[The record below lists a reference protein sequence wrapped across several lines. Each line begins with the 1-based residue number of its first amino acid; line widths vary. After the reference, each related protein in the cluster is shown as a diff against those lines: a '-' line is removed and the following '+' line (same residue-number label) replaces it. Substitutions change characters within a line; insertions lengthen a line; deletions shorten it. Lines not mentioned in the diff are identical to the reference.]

1 VAHQNTSTARQGPGK
16 SRVRQISND
25 QGVLRPDAAN
35 PVHGLG
41 KIRSLKEN
49 LLRLLLLR
57 QPQPQKK

>member
-1 VAHQNTSTARQGPGK
+1 VAYQNTGTARQGPGK

-25 QGVLRPDAAN
+25 QGILRPDATN

-41 KIRSLKEN
+41 EIGSLKEN

-57 QPQPQKK
+57 QPQPQQK